1 MPLLFLACVGLGAL
15 GAWLIA
21 GMPFREHLLDMPN
34 GRSAHT
40 KPTPRGGGV
49 GILAA
54 FIVAGLT
61 LRMPTTFLFAVI
73 FLSAVSFYGD
83 YLRISVKFRLIVQF
97 IAGLICLFPLLP
109 QLSAN
114 YALSAFGLPPFIFF
128 LIFSLPPGFSFSDWH
143 CKLFQFYGR
152 D

>member
-1 MPLLFLACVGLGAL
+1 MTLDLVAIFTQLVEQVARHRVPLLFLACVGLGAM

-61 LRMPTTFLFAVI
+61 LRMETFEKSGYYI
-73 FLSAVSFYGD
+73 GD
-83 YLRISVKFRLIVQF
+83 QIWIN
-97 IAGLICLFPLLP
+97 FPEK
-109 QLSAN
+109 
-114 YALSAFGLPPFIFF
+114 
-128 LIFSLPPGFSFSDWH
+128 H
-143 CKLFQFYGR
+143 R
-152 D
+152 